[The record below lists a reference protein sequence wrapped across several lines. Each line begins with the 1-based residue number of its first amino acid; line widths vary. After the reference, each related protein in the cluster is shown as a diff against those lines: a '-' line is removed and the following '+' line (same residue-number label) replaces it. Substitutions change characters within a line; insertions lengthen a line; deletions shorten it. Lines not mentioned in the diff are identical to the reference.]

1 MSFSGL
7 ALADLA
13 PENQKL
19 ALQNAANPANP
30 ANLID
35 LKGNALANLL
45 LIPANPLLIDTPAP
59 PATPEIS
66 NRLANFSKRLANE
79 ESLIADEK
87 QADTAR
93 LAELATLAASE
104 KPKNAF
110 TSQYAADL
118 AIQNEQSIKGAAI
131 PASPAI
137 RDASDCFDS
146 AIQQPPVAI
155 PLLFDAIPLLF
166 GTDQLSTP
174 IENSSKIA
182 TNSSRIANEEW
193 LKIDKDQRPTEKI
206 AGIAKIAAS
215 ETAQKAITPQQAAA
229 LTVLQTLYT
238 RCVAHLVD
246 GGHDGKGALVHRRDY
261 WRALHQAGIDT
272 DTVCDL
278 LDHGW
283 IRTQAEGLYWWPV
296 GGEA

>member
-104 KPKNAF
+104 
-110 TSQYAADL
+110 
-118 AIQNEQSIKGAAI
+118 
-131 PASPAI
+131 
-137 RDASDCFDS
+137 
-146 AIQQPPVAI
+146 
-155 PLLFDAIPLLF
+155 
-166 GTDQLSTP
+166 
-174 IENSSKIA
+174 
-182 TNSSRIANEEW
+182 
-193 LKIDKDQRPTEKI
+193 
-206 AGIAKIAAS
+206 
-215 ETAQKAITPQQAAA
+215 TAQKAITPQQAAA
-229 LTVLQTLYT
+229 LTVLQTLYA

-261 WRALHQAGIDT
+261 WRALHKAGIDT
-272 DTVCDL
+272 DTVFAL
-278 LDHGW
+278 LDHGR

-296 GGEA
+296 VR